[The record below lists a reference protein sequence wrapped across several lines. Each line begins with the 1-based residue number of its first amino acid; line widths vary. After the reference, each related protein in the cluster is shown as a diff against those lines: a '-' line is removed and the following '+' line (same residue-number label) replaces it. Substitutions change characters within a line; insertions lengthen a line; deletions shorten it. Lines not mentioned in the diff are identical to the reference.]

1 MANITRRS
9 FIKAAGVSAAAA
21 MVAGPLSACSQ
32 GSTGATSSAA
42 SSAASATADFR
53 EMGRGEHLV
62 VGRRGKLFK
71 IAPSVIAENLGYF
84 EEEGCDV
91 EFQQVELAE
100 GFASLSTGN
109 LDAMLMGVV
118 QTCEYIAKG
127 SPMYMFGGTVLNGTE
142 ILARQDF
149 TREPFEGPED
159 FKGYN
164 IAFHRP
170 ETGQMMF
177 RAWLKDAGL
186 DIDGGDV
193 TFTPLD
199 SEQAMVEAVLKGE
212 VDMCLCNNAFGY
224 INIDRGIQV
233 IGAVPDFMGDYP
245 CCRQNASEKAYKEKF
260 LSLVDFEIAILRGY
274 KVFKTDPEQ
283 TIPMMAEY
291 SEQSEDYIKA
301 ALYGTEDYRAV
312 MELLPDPCTNAV
324 VNFYDALK
332 SVEQIDGS
340 TAPAVDEFAVSD
352 VYRAA
357 LDTLM
362 EREPNEEFWQDLDK
376 LYKENNE

>member
-1 MANITRRS
+1 MSKITRRS
-9 FIKAAGVSAAAA
+9 FIKAAGATAA
-21 MVAGPLSACSQ
+21 MAAMATPLAACS
-32 GSTGATSSAA
+32 SSDEKAVDETET
-42 SSAASATADFR
+42 ASADDFKSQ
-53 EMGRGEHLV
+53 GKGEHLV

-71 IAPSVIAENLGYF
+71 IAPSVIAEKLGYF

-142 ILARQDF
+142 ILAKEDF
-149 TREPFEGPED
+149 IRAPFEGPED

-164 IAFHRP
+164 IAYHRP
-170 ETGQMMF
+170 ETGQIAF

-199 SEQAMVEAVLKGE
+199 NEQAMVEAVLKGE

-224 INIDRGIQV
+224 VNRDRGIQV
-233 IGAVPDFMGDYP
+233 IGAVPDFTGDYP
-245 CCRQNASEKAYKEKF
+245 CCRQNASENAYKNKF
-260 LSLVDFEIAILRGY
+260 QSLVDFEIGILRGY
-274 KVFKTDPEQ
+274 KVFKTDPDQ
-283 TIPMMAEY
+283 AIPMMAEY
-291 SEQSEDYIKA
+291 SEQSEDYVKA

-312 MELLPDPCTNAV
+312 MELLPDPCTKAV
-324 VNFYDALK
+324 VNFYDSLI
-332 SVEQIDGS
+332 SIGEIDGS
-340 TAPAVDEFAVSD
+340 SAPEVNEYAVADI
-352 VYRAA
+352 YRAA
-357 LDTLM
+357 LDTLI
-362 EREPNEEFWQDLDK
+362 EREPEESFWQDLDA
-376 LYKENNE
+376 LYKENND

>member
-1 MANITRRS
+1 MSKITRRS
-9 FIKAAGVSAAAA
+9 FIKAAGATAA
-21 MVAGPLSACSQ
+21 MAAMATPLAACS
-32 GSTGATSSAA
+32 SSDEKAVDETET
-42 SSAASATADFR
+42 ASADDFKSQ
-53 EMGRGEHLV
+53 GKGEHLV

-71 IAPSVIAENLGYF
+71 IAPSVIAEKLGYF

-142 ILARQDF
+142 ILAKEDF
-149 TREPFEGPED
+149 IRAPFEGPED

-164 IAFHRP
+164 IAYHRP
-170 ETGQMMF
+170 ETGQIAF

-199 SEQAMVEAVLKGE
+199 NEQAMVEAVLKGE

-224 INIDRGIQV
+224 VNRDRGIQV
-233 IGAVPDFMGDYP
+233 IGAVPDFTGDYP
-245 CCRQNASEKAYKEKF
+245 CCRQNASENAYKNKF
-260 LSLVDFEIAILRGY
+260 QSLVDFEIGILRGY
-274 KVFKTDPEQ
+274 KVFKTDPDQ
-283 TIPMMAEY
+283 AIPMMAEY
-291 SEQSEDYIKA
+291 SEQSEDYVKA

-312 MELLPDPCTNAV
+312 MELLPDPCTKAV
-324 VNFYDALK
+324 VNFYDSLI
-332 SVEQIDGS
+332 SIGEIDGS
-340 TAPAVDEFAVSD
+340 SAPEVDEYAVAD
-352 VYRAA
+352 IYRTA

-362 EREPNEEFWQDLDK
+362 EREPKESFWQDLDA
-376 LYKENNE
+376 LYKENND